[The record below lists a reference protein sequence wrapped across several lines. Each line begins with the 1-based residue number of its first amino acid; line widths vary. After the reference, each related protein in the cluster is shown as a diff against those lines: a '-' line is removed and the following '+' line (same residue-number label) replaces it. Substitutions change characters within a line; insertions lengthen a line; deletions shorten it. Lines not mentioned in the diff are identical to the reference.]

1 VQTHPLQQEAVM
13 KVTAMENGPNKLEG
27 LSSYRVRR
35 DGEEEVVERA
45 VVFLCRCGHSENK
58 PFCDGTHNK
67 IGFESPGVEVDLALS
82 PS

>member
-1 VQTHPLQQEAVM
+1 M
-13 KVTAMENGPNKLEG
+13 KVTAVENGPNKLEG
-27 LSSYRVRR
+27 LSSYRVIR
-35 DGEEEVVERA
+35 DGEEEAVERA

-67 IGFESPGVEVDLALS
+67 IGFQAPTVEIDLAAS